1 MMIEFLMI
9 FDPSFQK
16 KNAVYSVLF
25 YVYSTAAERA
35 FDEFDQLLPH
45 QSIIL

>member
-9 FDPSFQK
+9 FDHPSIK

-35 FDEFDQLLPH
+35 FDKFDQLLPH